1 MRSAT
6 ALRALRPD
14 LTPGPGVLAVIG
26 ETATRDVVASALGA
40 PGMPDF
46 EIVPGTVDAALDK
59 LGAGVEPGL
68 LVIDLSN
75 SSAPVA
81 DIEAIAAMGRI
92 DLRIVAL
99 GTRNDVQLYRDLIR
113 AGAADYLVKPLDPAA
128 LGAALTFTK
137 EASGTGAVA
146 KFPARLGS
154 LALFLGA
161 RGGVGTTTAA
171 LNTAWLLAH
180 ELNQRTALVDLDLH
194 FGTVALALDINPGR
208 GLREALE
215 QPTRMDSLFI
225 DRAMIRQGDRLSV
238 LSAEEPVEDPVRQA
252 EGAVDL
258 LVKELRAKFDWVVVD
273 VPRGLRAGAPG
284 LLSEATHV
292 AIVAEPTLASVRD
305 TIRLETLVRDI
316 AGTARLLMI
325 DGGARRI
332 RHSQVSDSDFEK
344 ALDRKLDVAIPFDA
358 KAAALGAN
366 AGRPLV
372 AAASTSPAAKALRQ
386 LSTVLAGPAPE
397 PKGTFW
403 RRFRLS

>member
-1 MRSAT
+1 MRAAT
-6 ALRALRPD
+6 ALRASRPD
-14 LTPGPGVLAVIG
+14 FTAGLGVLAVIA
-26 ETATRDVVASALGA
+26 EAATREIVACALEA

-46 EIVPGTVDAALDK
+46 EIVQGTVDAALDK

-75 SSAPVA
+75 SSAPAA
-81 DIEAIAAMGRI
+81 DIEAIAAMGRS

-99 GTRNDVQLYRDLIR
+99 GTRNDVQLYRQLIR

-128 LGAALTFTK
+128 LGAALTIAT
-137 EASGTGAVA
+137 EVGGTAA

-171 LNTAWLLAH
+171 VNTAWLLAH
-180 ELNQRTALVDLDLH
+180 ELNHRTALVDLDLH

-238 LSAEEPVEDPVRQA
+238 LSAEEPVDELVRRA

-273 VPRGLRAGAPG
+273 VPRGLRAGAVG
-284 LLSEATHV
+284 LLAEATHV
-292 AIVAEPTLASVRD
+292 AIVAEPTLAGVRD
-305 TIRLETLVRDI
+305 AIRLDTLVRDT
-316 AGTARLLMI
+316 ADSARLLMI
-325 DGGARRI
+325 DGGARRV
-332 RHSQVSDSDFEK
+332 RHSQVSDNDFEK
-344 ALDRKLDVAIPFDA
+344 ALDRKLDIAIPFDP

-372 AAASTSPAAKALRQ
+372 AAATTSPAAKALRL
-386 LSTVLAGPAPE
+386 LSTALAGPPPE

-403 RRFRLS
+403 RRFRRS